1 MTNPV
6 ISKTPWTWCCYLN
19 WECRVQNGEIVLK
32 RFKHGLSIGR
42 LFSFII
48 LNTDLTTSCLVILLL
63 PYLSMLHT
71 LCYIFMSILTPARFV
86 AFSSSDITK
95 GAPPSAA
102 YLWEVKNNTVLFI
115 MNLSPER
122 FSDSS
127 GLWQRLSSRQDL
139 FPSKCL
145 FFFCKLRNGFSFKI
159 PFFGD
164 VTLRRSSSYF
174 RRFEWL
180 CRFQLQGLKVRS
192 PLNLDLEFLNA
203 KFSF

>member
-1 MTNPV
+1 MANPV
-6 ISKTPWTWCCYLN
+6 TSVAPWTWCYLN
-19 WECRVQNGEIVLK
+19 WECRVQIGEIVLI
-32 RFKHGLSIGR
+32 RFKHGLSRGR

-63 PYLSMLHT
+63 PYLSMLYN
-71 LCYIFMSILTPARFV
+71 LGYIFMSILTPARDV
-86 AFSSSDITK
+86 AVSSGTREA
-95 GAPPSAA
+95 APPFAG
-102 YLWEVKNNTVLFI
+102 YLWKVKNNTILSI

-122 FSDSS
+122 FSVGSC
-127 GLWQRLSSRQDL
+127 LWQRLNSRQDL

-145 FFFCKLRNGFSFKI
+145 FFVCKLRNGLSFKI

-180 CRFQLQGLKVRS
+180 CRFFFKVWR
-192 PLNLDLEFLNA
+192 LDPHWTWTSNP
-203 KFSF
+203 